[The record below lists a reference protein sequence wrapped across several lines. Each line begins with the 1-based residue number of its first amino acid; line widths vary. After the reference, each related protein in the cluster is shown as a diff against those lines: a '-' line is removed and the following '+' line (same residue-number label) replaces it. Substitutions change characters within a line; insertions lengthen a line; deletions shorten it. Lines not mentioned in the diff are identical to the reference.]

1 MSRLIQIVQDC
12 NFTTENIRHE
22 FTEYNGKKYRIT
34 RPVAYPHV
42 NVLTIAKQRIALKLL
57 EKGKDIS
64 EIADILGVGAASL
77 VTWYQSYLAEIHG
90 KEGQKKATSAR
101 KRNATDSLG
110 RPTKQ
115 VQLADKFKNQ
125 ILVFVSMS
133 ACADYLGVSS
143 STVYNYCNNGKLFRN
158 RYKMSYK
165 TEES

>member
-12 NFTTENIRHE
+12 NLTTENIRHE

-34 RPVAYPHV
+34 RAVAYPHV
-42 NVLTIAKQRIALKLL
+42 NILTVTKQRIALKLL
-57 EKGKDIS
+57 EEGKDIS
-64 EIADILGVGAASL
+64 EIADILGVSGASL
-77 VTWYQSYLAEIHG
+77 VTWYQSYLSELHS
-90 KEGQKKATSAR
+90 KEGQKKVTSDR

-125 ILVFVSMS
+125 ILVFVSLS
-133 ACADYLGVSS
+133 SCAEYLGVSS
-143 STVYNYCNNGKLFRN
+143 STVYNYCNNGKLFRK

-165 TEES
+165 EES

>member
-1 MSRLIQIVQDC
+1 MSKLIQIVQDC
-12 NFTTENIRHE
+12 NFTTENIRDE
-22 FTEYNGKKYRIT
+22 FTEYGGVRFRVT

-42 NVLTIAKQRIALKLL
+42 NVLTISKQRIALKLL
-57 EKGKDIS
+57 EEGKNIS
-64 EIADILGVGAASL
+64 EIADILGVGGGSL
-77 VTWYQSYLAEIHG
+77 SAWYSSYLAEIHNR
-90 KEGQKKATSAR
+90 EGQKKVTSA

-115 VQLADKFKNQ
+115 VQLADRLENK
-125 ILVFVSMS
+125 ILVFVSLS

-165 TEES
+165 EQS

>member
-1 MSRLIQIVQDC
+1 MSKLIQIVQDC

-22 FTEYNGKKYRIT
+22 FTEIDGVRYRIT

-57 EKGKDIS
+57 EDGKDIS
-64 EIADILGVGAASL
+64 EIADLLGVNGGAL
-77 VTWYQSYLAEIHG
+77 VTWYQSYLSEIHG
-90 KEGQKKATSAR
+90 KEGQKKVASA

-115 VQLADKFKNQ
+115 VQLADKVKNQ
-125 ILVFVSMS
+125 ILVFISLS